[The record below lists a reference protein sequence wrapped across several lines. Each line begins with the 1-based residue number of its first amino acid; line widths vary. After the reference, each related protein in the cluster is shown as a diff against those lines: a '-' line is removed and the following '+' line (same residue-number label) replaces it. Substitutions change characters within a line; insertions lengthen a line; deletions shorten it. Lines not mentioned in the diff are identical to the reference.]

1 MNCLRLTLILLGVL
15 IFTACS
21 NVMAESPKKAV
32 YKDDPV
38 LAFQKE
44 VIPVQEEIYHRY
56 FPDAAAEE
64 RFFSQAVSYF
74 DNDNLKLVYMV
85 YQLDSAEIKDY
96 FKELKVK
103 LGDKVA
109 IKQARY
115 SPKYLQDTA
124 NEVAEFVHLIC
135 EKGHSFTVSYNP
147 IDEVIDIEMLLTL
160 QQIADLYKKFD
171 ADILRITNKEPEPAI
186 PL

>member
-1 MNCLRLTLILLGVL
+1 MNYLRLTLILFAMLMV
-15 IFTACS
+15 TACS
-21 NVMAESPKKAV
+21 NVMAESSKKAA
-32 YKDDPV
+32 YKDDSV

-56 FPDAAAEE
+56 FPDASAEE

-85 YQLDSAEIKDY
+85 YAMDTAEINDY
-96 FKELKVK
+96 FKDLKMK
-103 LGDKVA
+103 LGDKVVT
-109 IKQARY
+109 KQAKY

-124 NEVAEFVHLIC
+124 NEVAEYVHLIC
-135 EKGHSFTVSYNP
+135 EKGHFFMVSYNP
-147 IDEVIDIEMLLTL
+147 IDEVIDIEMLLTN
-160 QQIADLYKKFD
+160 QQIADLNSKFG
-171 ADILRITNKEPEPAI
+171 ADILRITNKEPGPVI